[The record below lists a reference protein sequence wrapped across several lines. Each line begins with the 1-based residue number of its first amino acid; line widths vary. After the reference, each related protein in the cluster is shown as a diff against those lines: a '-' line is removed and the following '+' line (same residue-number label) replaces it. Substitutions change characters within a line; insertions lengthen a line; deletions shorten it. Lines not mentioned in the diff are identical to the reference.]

1 MPVTPEPI
9 QVGFAEFVAK
19 LIAEV
24 LDALVS
30 SHLEQEKRISEL
42 GAAAAMTPEEFAE
55 RFITEDQID
64 EELKQLFPGDS
75 ETHPSAV
82 YVGAPY
88 RPKSEEDSERPPVL
102 LELGVVLQPGDYT
115 KKKGDCRLTA
125 SGVQKIRN
133 AARLKLSQLNYR
145 SLQDLLRRGVPKV
158 VADGGRINAKLTY
171 ELVEAQAAKKAA
183 LHPAGSPAQRAP
195 LPVFVPSGALANLRL
210 MVRQADERAP
220 QVQNLKVNVFGE
232 VELSFKTIS

>member
-1 MPVTPEPI
+1 MPATPEPV

-19 LIAEV
+19 LVAEV

-30 SHLEQEKRISEL
+30 SHLEQEKRLSEL
-42 GAAAAMTPEEFAE
+42 RAAAALTPEEFAD
-55 RFITEDQID
+55 RFIGEDQID
-64 EELKQLFPGDS
+64 AELKRLFPGDS
-75 ETHPSAV
+75 EAHPSAI

-88 RPKSEEDSERPPVL
+88 LPQSEGVSERPPLL
-102 LELGVVLQPGDYT
+102 LELGVSLQPGDYA
-115 KKKGDCRLTA
+115 KKKGLYRMTA
-125 SGVQKIRN
+125 SGVGKIRG

-145 SLQDLLRRGVPKV
+145 SLQELLRGGVPKV

-171 ELVEAQAAKKAA
+171 ELVEAQATKAA
-183 LHPAGSPAQRAP
+183 AAHPAASPAPRAP
-195 LPVFVPSGALANLRL
+195 LTVIAPSGALANLRL

-220 QVQNLKVNVFGE
+220 HTQNLKVNVFGE